1 MVGLELVAWYDLQFH
16 PDSFEVNV
24 LMVDCLNVIGKS
36 FARSNVKHQNS
47 NQFYAHML
55 YDCRAKPHAGQRDRY
70 THTRTKK

>member
-1 MVGLELVAWYDLQFH
+1 MGGLELVAWYDLQFH

-47 NQFYAHML
+47 N
-55 YDCRAKPHAGQRDRY
+55 
-70 THTRTKK
+70 